1 MSKVQKF
8 TDDFILMAEAGFI
21 AINQSDE
28 DAAIKLFAAAELLD
42 PSNPLPRLGMGYLN
56 LCQLKLKQA
65 ATIFE
70 KILSE
75 DPSNEMAKTLLGLT
89 LSLNPTEL
97 AKGEKTLEESI
108 QKNQDPMIKNLAKSA
123 LDFVEKFIKKAP
135 SPAEPK
141 TPHKK

>member
-1 MSKVQKF
+1 MSLQKF
-8 TDDFILMAEAGFI
+8 KDHFILMAEAGFI

-28 DAAIKLFAAAELLD
+28 DAAIKLFTAAELLD

-70 KILSE
+70 GILAE

-108 QKNQDPMIKNLAKSA
+108 RKNHDPMIKNLAKSA
-123 LDFVEKFIKKAP
+123 LDFVERFIKKAP
-135 SPAEPK
+135 SPVETKNPK
-141 TPHKK
+141 Q

>member
-1 MSKVQKF
+1 MPLQKF
-8 TDDFILMAEAGFI
+8 KDQFILMAEAGFI

-42 PSNPLPRLGMGYLN
+42 PHNPLPRLGMGYLN

-65 ATIFE
+65 AVIFE
-70 KILSE
+70 EILAKE
-75 DPSNEMAKTLLGLT
+75 PSNEMAKTLLGLT

-108 QKNQDPMIKNLAKSA
+108 QKNQDPMVKSLAKAA
-123 LDFVEKFIKKAP
+123 LDFVEKFVKKIP
-135 SPAEPK
+135 SPAETKSPK
-141 TPHKK
+141 K

>member
-1 MSKVQKF
+1 MSLQKF
-8 TDDFILMAEAGFI
+8 KDDFILLAEAGYI

-42 PSNPLPRLGMGYLN
+42 PNNPLPRLGMGYLY

-70 KILSE
+70 EILAKE
-75 DPSNEMAKTLLGLT
+75 PSNEMAKTLLGLT

-108 QKNQDPMIKNLAKSA
+108 QKNQDPLVKNLAKTA

-135 SPAEPK
+135 SPIETK
-141 TPHKK
+141 TPKK

>member
-1 MSKVQKF
+1 MSLQKF
-8 TDDFILMAEAGFI
+8 KDHFILMAEAGFI

-42 PSNPLPRLGMGYLN
+42 PSNSLPRLGMGYLN

-70 KILSE
+70 EILARE
-75 DPSNEMAKTLLGLT
+75 PSNEMAKTLLGLT

-108 QKNQDPMIKNLAKSA
+108 QKNQDPMVKSLAKTA
-123 LDFVEKFIKKAP
+123 LDFVEKFIKKSP
-135 SPAEPK
+135 SPLETKSPEK
-141 TPHKK
+141 

>member
-1 MSKVQKF
+1 MSKAQKF
-8 TDDFILMAEAGFI
+8 KDDFILMAEAGFI

-42 PSNPLPRLGMGYLN
+42 PSNPLPHLGMGYLN

-75 DPSNEMAKTLLGLT
+75 NPSNEMAKTLLGLT

-108 QKNQDPMIKNLAKSA
+108 KSNHDPMIKNLAKSA
-123 LDFVEKFIKKAP
+123 LDFVEKFIKKTP

>member
-1 MSKVQKF
+1 MSLQKF
-8 TDDFILMAEAGFI
+8 KDHFILMAEAGFI

-28 DAAIKLFAAAELLD
+28 DAAVKLFTAAELLD

-70 KILSE
+70 EILAK

-108 QKNQDPMIKNLAKSA
+108 RNNQDPMIKTLAKSA
-123 LDFVEKFIKKAP
+123 LDFVEKFIKKSP
-135 SPAEPK
+135 SPVETKNPK
-141 TPHKK
+141 K